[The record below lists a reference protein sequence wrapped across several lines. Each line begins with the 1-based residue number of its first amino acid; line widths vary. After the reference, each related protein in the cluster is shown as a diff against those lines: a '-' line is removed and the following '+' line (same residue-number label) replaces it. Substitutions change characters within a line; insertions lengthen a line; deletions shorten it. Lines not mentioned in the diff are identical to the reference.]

1 MKCWL
6 LTASLLTSFAA
17 FPAAQAAPSLSLTGE
32 VISLFGPQ
40 SVSVP
45 LTEISSGNGITTYGY
60 SDTIGG
66 FFLRG
71 NVATEAGGSGPVTLP
86 GMIFTPTIT
95 ASSAGFLTLR
105 LTGTGL
111 DLPGTST
118 QNIVFGTLSGSGLQ
132 ASGEFLASSNDGA
145 AYSQIGET
153 LLSGTTGYFNAGTSA
168 VFPGANALE
177 TVLTVTSN
185 RATTGSF
192 SAAETDPV
200 PEPASLALLCSGI
213 VGLGLVRRRRV
224 GRGGA
229 GLGG

>member
-1 MKCWL
+1 MKRWL
-6 LTASLLTSFAA
+6 LAASLLTSLAA
-17 FPAAQAAPSLSLTGE
+17 LPAAQAAPSLSLTGTTFG
-32 VISLFGPQ
+32 LFGREN
-40 SVSVP
+40 VSVP
-45 LTEISSGNGITTYGY
+45 LTEISSDNGITTYGY
-60 SDTIGG
+60 NATIGG
-66 FFLRG
+66 FSLSG
-71 NVATEAGGSGPVTLP
+71 DVATEAGGSGPVTLP
-86 GMIFTPTIT
+86 GMIFTPTVT
-95 ASSAGFLTLR
+95 ASSDGFLTLQ

-145 AYSQIGET
+145 TYSQIGET

-168 VFPGANALE
+168 VFPGVNALE

-185 RATTGSF
+185 GAATGSF
-192 SAAETDPV
+192 SATETDPV

-213 VGLGLVRRRRV
+213 AGLGLVRRRRAD
-224 GRGGA
+224 RGA